1 MNRGGEIMT
10 VRERMRIGV
19 VLPVGPNDSELA
31 FDTLASALYYLD
43 QSRIIVVIDDTG
55 GALGFGQRVKNLSP
69 DIVVLP
75 SPPRSSGGLGGL
87 WVKIAAGYQWLL
99 QRYEPDII
107 LRLDVDALII
117 GSGIEDCAI
126 QEFDQDPKVG
136 LLGSYRVDPNGAP
149 RDWSWAAWR
158 FRSEAGV
165 RGLRHPLRWLRL
177 RELLALAREHGYI
190 EGEHV
195 LGGSYIHSFRAAD
208 DMYAKGWFDRPYFA
222 TSLLGEDH
230 IMSLLAVAAGYRI
243 ADFGRPADPMAL
255 KWRGLPAHPEELLA
269 NKKLVTH
276 SVRSWENMTED
287 EIRGIFRAAR
297 T

>member
-1 MNRGGEIMT
+1 MNQGGIIAL
-10 VRERMRIGV
+10 REHKRIGV
-19 VLPVGPNDSELA
+19 VLPVGPNDSEA
-31 FDTLASALYYLD
+31 VFDTLASALYYLD
-43 QSRIIVVIDDTG
+43 RSRIIVVIDDTG
-55 GALGFGQRVKNLSP
+55 GSPGFRQRVSELSP

-75 SPPRSSGGLGGL
+75 SPPRCSGGLGGL
-87 WVKIAAGYQWLL
+87 WVKIATGYQWLL
-99 QRYEPDII
+99 QRYEPGII

-117 GSGIEDCAI
+117 GSGIEECAA

-136 LLGSYRVDPNGAP
+136 LLGSYGIDPNGIA
-149 RDWSWAAWR
+149 RDWTWAAWR
-158 FRSEAGV
+158 LRSEAGL
-165 RGLRHPLRWLRL
+165 RGLRHPARWLRL
-177 RELLALAREHGYI
+177 RELLALATEHDYTD
-190 EGEHV
+190 GEHV

-208 DMYAKGWFDRPYFA
+208 DVYARGWFDQPCFA

-243 ADFGRPADPMAL
+243 ADFGGPEDPMAL

-287 EIRGIFRAAR
+287 QIRGIFRAAR

>member
-1 MNRGGEIMT
+1 M
-10 VRERMRIGV
+10 REPKRIGV
-19 VLPVGPNDSELA
+19 VLPVGPNDSEAA

-55 GALGFGQRVKNLSP
+55 GGPGFGQRVSKLSP

-75 SPPRSSGGLGGL
+75 SPPRSAGGLGGL
-87 WVKIAAGYQWLL
+87 WVKIAAGYQWIL
-99 QRYEPDII
+99 QRHEPGII
-107 LRLDVDALII
+107 LRLDADALII
-117 GSGIEDCAI
+117 GSGIEERAAR
-126 QEFDQDPKVG
+126 EFDQDPKVG
-136 LLGSYRVDPNGAP
+136 LLGSYRIDANGAP

-165 RGLRHPLRWLRL
+165 RGMRHPSRWLRL
-177 RELLALAREHGYI
+177 RELLALARQHDYT

-208 DMYAKGWFDRPYFA
+208 DIYARGWFAQPCFA

-243 ADFGRPADPMAL
+243 ADFGRPEDPMAL

-276 SVRSWENMTED
+276 SVRSWEDLAED
-287 EIRGIFRAAR
+287 EIRGIFRTVR
-297 T
+297 TLRG

>member
-1 MNRGGEIMT
+1 M
-10 VRERMRIGV
+10 RESKRIGV
-19 VLPVGPNDSELA
+19 VLPVGPNDSEAA

-43 QSRIIVVIDDTG
+43 RSRIIVVIDDTG
-55 GALGFGQRVKNLSP
+55 GAPGFGQRVSELSQ

-99 QRYEPDII
+99 QRYEPDVI
-107 LRLDVDALII
+107 LRLDADALII
-117 GSGIEDCAI
+117 GSGIEECATR
-126 QEFDQDPKVG
+126 EFDRDPKVG
-136 LLGSYRVDPNGAP
+136 LLGSYRSDSSGTS

-158 FRSEAGV
+158 LNSEAGL
-165 RGLRHPLRWLRL
+165 RGLRYPSRWQRL
-177 RELLALAREHGYI
+177 RELLALAKQHDYTD
-190 EGEHV
+190 GEHV

-208 DMYAKGWFDRPYFA
+208 ATYTRGWFDQPYFA

-243 ADFGRPADPMAL
+243 ADFGGPDDPLAL